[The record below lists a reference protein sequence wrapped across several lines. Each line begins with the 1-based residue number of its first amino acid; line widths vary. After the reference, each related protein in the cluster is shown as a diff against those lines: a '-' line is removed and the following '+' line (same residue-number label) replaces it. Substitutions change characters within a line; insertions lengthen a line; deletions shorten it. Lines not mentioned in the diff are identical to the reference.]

1 MDDAPFVVVGGG
13 MAGGRA
19 AEFLAMRGKPA
30 GGVVLIGDEPRRPY
44 HRPVLSKQLL
54 HQPVDED
61 RTYFRPESFYAS
73 RKIDLRLGIRAVQ
86 LAADKHTVV
95 LGDGQHVRYEKLILA
110 PGTTPVQM
118 SVPGTDLAG
127 IHYLRTMAD
136 AEAIR
141 PALESAPSVVVV
153 GGGFIGTEVA
163 TGAAALGHAV
173 TIVELMP
180 AVLTTALSEQVGA
193 LIERRLTRRGVQLRH
208 GLRVA
213 AFHGTGDGTGRVAGV
228 ELIGGEVLPADLV
241 VIGIG
246 VRPDIDWLA
255 GSGLELRD
263 GIVVDEYCRTSLPD
277 VYAAGDAAH
286 WCHSWFGELRL
297 EHETNAQNQAM
308 AAARNAISAEPHLY
322 RPIPYVWS
330 DQGDLA
336 IRYLGHAEPAD
347 NLVID
352 DSGDDRLNVAYVRD
366 EVVRAVLTVND
377 PDAVAAADKLMQA
390 EGPFPLSQWQRV
402 RSTARKGTFMTNPID
417 VAESGPDQGE
427 VDWHD
432 ERVAYQLTRAREQ
445 AGEGFDVIPLSLT
458 LLLHRAAAALVKASQ
473 FDLEPLQLTSTQFN
487 VLTVLHR
494 AEEPLT
500 MRALSDMVS
509 IRPPN
514 LTTIVDQLMARKLV
528 AKNVS
533 QADRRSFLVAPTA
546 QGHALMS
553 RFLPSHWR
561 FMSEF
566 YAGLDRDE
574 QVQLARLLDRLLGT
588 LKPDD
593 ESPLGLPSRI
603 VDAALSFG

>member
-1 MDDAPFVVVGGG
+1 

-19 AEFLAMRGKPA
+19 AEYLAMRGKPA
-30 GGVVLIGDEPRRPY
+30 GGVVLIGDEPCRPY
-44 HRPVLSKQLL
+44 HRPVLSKRLL
-54 HQPVDED
+54 SEPPAED
-61 RTYFRPESFYAS
+61 QTYFRPESFYRS
-73 RKIDLRLGIRAVQ
+73 RKIDMRLGVRAVQ
-86 LAADKHTVV
+86 LAAAEHTVV
-95 LGDGQHVRYEKLILA
+95 LGNGERIRYDKLILA
-110 PGTTPVQM
+110 PGTTPVRM
-118 SVPGTDLAG
+118 DVPGSELAG

-136 AEAIR
+136 AEVIR
-141 PALESAPSVVVV
+141 PALAAARSVVVV

-163 TGAAALGHAV
+163 TGAAALGRAA

-180 AVLTTALSEQVGA
+180 AVLTAALSEQVGA

-213 AFHGTGDGTGRVAGV
+213 AFHAGTGGGRVGGV
-228 ELIGGEVLPADLV
+228 ELLGGEVLPADLV

-246 VRPDIDWLA
+246 VRPDISWLA
-255 GSGLELRD
+255 GAGLELRD

-286 WCHSWFGELRL
+286 WRHAWFGELRL

-322 RPIPYVWS
+322 RPVPYVWS

-347 NLVID
+347 SLVID
-352 DSGDDRLNVAYVRD
+352 DSGDDRMNVAYIRD
-366 EVVRAVLTVND
+366 DLVRAVLTVND
-377 PDAVAAADKLMQA
+377 PDATAAADKLMQA
-390 EGPFPLSQWQRV
+390 EGPFPRNEWQRV
-402 RSTARKGTFMTNPID
+402 RPTAGKGMSMTNPTD
-417 VAESGPDQGE
+417 VAKSDPGE
-427 VDWHD
+427 AAVDWHD

-445 AGEGFDVIPLSLT
+445 AGDGFDVIPLSLT
-458 LLLHRAAAALVKASQ
+458 LLLHRTTAALVRASQ
-473 FDLEPLQLTSTQFN
+473 FDLEPLQLTATQFN
-487 VLTVLHR
+487 VLAVLHR

-533 QADRRSFLVAPTA
+533 QADRRSYLVTTTP
-546 QGHALMS
+546 QGRALMS

-566 YAGLDRDE
+566 YAGLGRDE
-574 QVQLARLLDRLLGT
+574 RVQLARLLDQLLSS
-588 LKPDD
+588 LQPDD
-593 ESPLGLPSRI
+593 ESQLGLPSRI
-603 VDAALSFG
+603 VDAALSFS

>member
-1 MDDAPFVVVGGG
+1 MGDAPFVVVGGG

-30 GGVVLIGDEPRRPY
+30 GGVMLIGDEPRRPY
-44 HRPVLSKQLL
+44 HRPALSKQLL

-61 RTYFRPESFYAS
+61 QTYFRPESFYPS
-73 RKIDLRLGIRAVQ
+73 RKIDLRLGVRAVQ

-95 LGDGQHVRYEKLILA
+95 LGDGQRVRYEKLILA
-110 PGTTPVQM
+110 PGTTPVRM
-118 SVPGTDLAG
+118 SVPGDELAG

-141 PALESAPSVVVV
+141 PALETAQSVVVI

-163 TGAAALGHAV
+163 TGAAALGRAV

-180 AVLTTALSEQVGA
+180 AVLTAALSEQVGA
-193 LIERRLTRRGVQLRH
+193 LIERRLTRRGIQLRH

-213 AFHGTGDGTGRVAGV
+213 AFRGTGRVTGV
-228 ELIGGEVLPADLV
+228 ELLGGEVLPADLV

-255 GSGLELRD
+255 GSGLTLRD
-263 GIVVDEYCRTSLPD
+263 GIVVDEYCRTGLPD

-286 WCHSWFGELRL
+286 WRHAWFGELRL

-308 AAARNAISAEPHLY
+308 AAARNAISAEPRLY

-336 IRYLGHAEPAD
+336 IRYIGHAEPVD

-352 DSGDDRLNVAYVRD
+352 DSGEDRLNVAYVRD
-366 EVVRAVLTVND
+366 GLVRAVLTVND

-390 EGPFPLSQWQRV
+390 EGPFPQSEWQRV
-402 RSTARKGTFMTNPID
+402 RPTAGKGTLMTNPID
-417 VAESGPDQGE
+417 VAESAPGE
-427 VDWHD
+427 AELDWHD

-445 AGEGFDVIPLSLT
+445 ADDDFDVVPLAMT
-458 LLLHRAAAALVKASQ
+458 LLLHRTTAALVKASQ

-500 MRALSDMVS
+500 MRVLSDMVS

-533 QADRRSFLVAPTA
+533 QADRRSFLVTTTA

-566 YAGLDRDE
+566 YAGLNRDE

-588 LKPDD
+588 LQPDD
-593 ESPLGLPSRI
+593 DSPLGLPSRVI
-603 VDAALSFG
+603 DAALSFG